1 MRTVISTSH
10 PDPAHQPRDSP
21 PQPPPSQ
28 APPLDES
35 TLDPAL
41 NDEHISYPPPEQPAA
56 APPNMQMVS
65 SSASPPPQYIATGPA
80 TGQSPADGT
89 EWGEVPRL
97 PPILQVEKQH
107 VTTTATQAAS
117 ASRRR
122 NDAQFKCP
130 VPGCGSTFTRRFNLR
145 GHLRSHTE
153 ERPFVCEWPGC
164 TKGFARQH
172 DCKRHYALHN
182 AKPNQ
187 HLCDGCG
194 KTFSRTDAL
203 NRHLRSDGGS
213 NCRKTAATKAGP
225 STSNPSIPPP
235 PPPVPVSNPADG
247 HPPPPPGTLNG
258 HYPISLAV
266 NGPPGAPADP
276 NMHPHM
282 HPHQLPPELN
292 PQFLAGLLSGQQFL
306 AAAAAV
312 GDPNHQAPPPH
323 GYEGLIQAAPAPP
336 QAPESEPVASAED
349 EASERPSK
357 RRAISV
363 GSEIVS
369 IPVPPAPGTEASEPP
384 HEPTTEETKSTT

>member
-1 MRTVISTSH
+1 MRTVISSSH
-10 PDPAHQPRDSP
+10 PDPNHQPRDSP
-21 PQPPPSQ
+21 PRTQ

-41 NDEHISYPPPEQPAA
+41 TDEHIAYAPDSQPPTLQP
-56 APPNMQMVS
+56 MVPS
-65 SSASPPPQYIATGPA
+65 TSTSASPPPQYIATG
-80 TGQSPADGT
+80 QPADGT
-89 EWGEVPRL
+89 EWGDVPRL

-187 HLCDGCG
+187 HLCEGCG

-213 NCRKTAATKAGP
+213 GCRKSVAAKAGP
-225 STSNPSIPPP
+225 STSNVNTVPPP
-235 PPPVPVSNPADG
+235 LPPVPVSDPAEG
-247 HPPPPPGTLNG
+247 HPPPPPPGALNG

-266 NGPPGAPADP
+266 DGPPPPPGAPADP
-276 NMHPHM
+276 NLHHIHPH
-282 HPHQLPPELN
+282 HLPPELN

-306 AAAAAV
+306 AAAVAT
-312 GDPNHQAPPPH
+312 GDPNQPSPPQPHVYDGIIQPVPPP
-323 GYEGLIQAAPAPP
+323 QPD
-336 QAPESEPVASAED
+336 SEPRVAAE
-349 EASERPSK
+349 EERPEPPSK
-357 RRAISV
+357 RRAVSV

-369 IPVPPAPGTEASEPP
+369 VPVPGSGAESSEPL
-384 HEPTTEETKSTT
+384 HESTTEESKPTT